1 MPAVCFYFQ
10 VHQPTRL
17 RRYSVFDTHSRYF
30 DDEQNRTILRKVA
43 GKCYLPATNQL
54 LEMVRKHDGRFRVA
68 FSLTG
73 SVIDQLK
80 AFAPEV
86 LDNFRAL
93 AATGCVEFLA
103 ETYNHSLAMLYSP
116 EEFAQ
121 QVAMHSDAIETLFNQ
136 RPSIFRNTELIYS
149 DKLVQELDKLG
160 RHRAV
165 LAEGASQLLQGRS
178 PNVLYSPAGHDDF
191 VVLLKNYK
199 LSDDVAFRFSDTRS
213 RDYPLTARK
222 FADKLAAEDGDVV
235 NLFLDFETFGEHQWR
250 QTGIFDFLCDL
261 PGHVFAREGEFITP
275 SDALEFHEP
284 HGTISCPHVVSWADS
299 ERDVSAWLGNAMQ
312 TSAMHELYR
321 LEQPVKATGDEALL
335 RDWRRLTNSDHVYYM
350 STKHQADAA
359 VHSYFSPYESP
370 YDAYINYMNVLDD
383 LRGRLGDAA
392 PSEPDVL

>member
-17 RRYSVFDTHSRYF
+17 RRYSVFETDGQYF

-43 GKCYLPATNQL
+43 GKCYLPATHQL
-54 LEMVRKHDGRFRVA
+54 LEMVRRHDGRFRVA

-73 SVIDQLK
+73 SVIDQLR

-86 LDNFRAL
+86 LENFQAL
-93 AATGCVEFLA
+93 AATGCVEFLV
-103 ETYNHSLAMLYSP
+103 ETYHHSLAMLYSP
-116 EEFAQ
+116 DEFAQ
-121 QVAMHSDAIETLFNQ
+121 QVEMHAEAIETLFNQ
-136 RPSIFRNTELIYS
+136 RPSVFRNTELIYS
-149 DKLVQELDKLG
+149 DKLVDAVSALG
-160 RHRAV
+160 RYRAI

-178 PNVLYSPAGHDDF
+178 PNVLYSPQGDDDL

-199 LSDDVAFRFSDTRS
+199 LSDDVAFRFSDTKWK
-213 RDYPLTARK
+213 DYPLTARK
-222 FADKLAAEDGDVV
+222 YADKLAAESGDVV

-250 QTGIFDFLCDL
+250 QTGIFDFLRDL
-261 PGHVFAREGEFITP
+261 PGHVFAREGDFITP
-275 SDALEFHEP
+275 SDALEFYEP
-284 HGTISCPHVVSWADS
+284 HGAVASPHVVSWADS

-321 LEQPVKATGDEALL
+321 LETPVKQSGDPPLL

-350 STKHQADAA
+350 STKHQADAQ

-370 YDAYINYMNVLDD
+370 YDAYINYMNVLDH
-383 LRGRLGDAA
+383 LRSRLGDSA
-392 PSEPDVL
+392 PPEPDVL